1 MSESIAATSEKNTVV
16 TGGKYGMFLLC
27 LLLASALVA
36 CHKGSDEV
44 VLLKDTDFSKGFGIG
59 DYFVEEVN
67 VRGEALTYRDVS
79 PYRLKSFPA
88 GETGQSWKF
97 QEGVH
102 RDYTDESGTHV
113 GELFE
118 HRFNISGQVL
128 EESPERL
135 HIAIYNN
142 YRLREDDPLYNKRLV
157 RSVDTDRK
165 GKIRLYF
172 NTQNLIR
179 NVANTH
185 EPKWKND
192 TWPHFLLTQRIDSV
206 DMARCASVPV
216 SFTVTLLD
224 SKKLSDRMAGGPVP
238 EKANF
243 LSYFR
248 VMNKNTGKS
257 LWLGICMYTSCGQEL
272 FYQEIMSVDQHGTGM
287 YRFPVREYGGPLEIG
302 ETKTYAFD
310 LRKILTRAL
319 DNPKS
324 REGRVSPDDYIIVGY
339 NIGWECIGDHE
350 TEIEVSGL
358 SGKAILK

>member
-1 MSESIAATSEKNTVV
+1 MRRTCFFTRRVP
-16 TGGKYGMFLLC
+16 YLLM
-27 LLLASALVA
+27 LILLAAILKA
-36 CHKGSDEV
+36 CQKGPDEM
-44 VLLKDTDFSKGFGIG
+44 VLLKDTDFRKGFGIG

-67 VRGEALTYRDVS
+67 ARGEVVEYRDVS
-79 PYRLKSFPA
+79 PYRLISFPP
-88 GETGQSWKF
+88 GETGQFWKF

-102 RDYTDESGTHV
+102 REFRDEFGTYV
-113 GELFE
+113 TELFE

-128 EESPERL
+128 EERTDRL
-135 HIAIYNN
+135 YIAIYNN

-165 GKIRLYF
+165 GKIKLYF
-172 NTQNLIR
+172 NTQHLIR
-179 NVANTH
+179 NKANSH
-185 EPKWKND
+185 DPKWKND

-206 DMARCASVPV
+206 DMARCASIPV
-216 SFTVTLLD
+216 QFTVRLLK
-224 SKKLSDRMAGGPVP
+224 SRKLSDRMAGGPVP

-257 LWLGICMYTSCGQEL
+257 LWLGICMYTSCGREM

-302 ETKTYAFD
+302 EAKTYVFD

-324 REGRVSPDDYIIVGY
+324 REGRVKADDYIIVGY

-350 TEIEVSGL
+350 TEIEVSGI
-358 SGKAILK
+358 SAKAILNPAEETW